1 MKSREHST
9 VRKETFI
16 NIRKLAAL
24 DIVFHGPGLILAEFA
39 LGVVGCAAGGAYSL
53 SFYFRT
59 ANHPLIAALL
69 GFVLPWIALNYVPLL
84 LYAITIVKRESAE
97 LEVALELEHKGFYAR
112 KYTFQ
117 SALLLLPLV
126 VPVLAIVQEIR
137 HRSRLD
143 SGSIGIEDSNLS

>member
-1 MKSREHST
+1 MESREHST

-24 DIVFHGPGLILAEFA
+24 DIVFHGPRLILAEFA
-39 LGVVGCAAGGAYSL
+39 RGVGGCAAGGAISL
-53 SFYFRT
+53 SFFFRT
-59 ANHPLIAALL
+59 ASHPLIAAIL

-84 LYAITIVKRESAE
+84 LYAISIVRHRSAE
-97 LEVALELEHKGFYAR
+97 LEVAFELEHKDVYAR

-126 VPVLAIVQEIR
+126 VPIFAIAQEIQK
-137 HRSRLD
+137 RSRLD
-143 SGSIGIEDSNLS
+143 RANTGIEETNE